1 MRPCASIS
9 LAYKALKRKNREM
22 KQGKFITIEGQDGAG
37 KTTNINAICSQLDE
51 LGIEYIQTRE
61 PGGTPL
67 SEDIRQLLLEKKN
80 LKIDDTAELLLM
92 FAARSQHLSELI
104 EPTLKKGTWVV
115 CDRFTDATIAYQGG
129 GRGINESIINQLS
142 DIVQQGRQPDLTVLL
157 DVDLNMSKQRVN
169 TRQEEQDRF
178 ETEIDD
184 FKQRVRNKY
193 LQLAQENPNRITLID
208 ATPDIETVTNSVK
221 MAIKS
226 FCAKNDM
233 VS

>member
-1 MRPCASIS
+1 
-9 LAYKALKRKNREM
+9 M

-51 LGIEYIQTRE
+51 LGVEYIQTRE

-104 EPTLKKGTWVV
+104 EPTLKKGIWVV

-129 GRGINESIINQLS
+129 GRGINDDTITQLAN
-142 DIVQQGRQPDLTVLL
+142 IVQQGREPDLTILL
-157 DVDLNMSKQRVN
+157 DVDMNVGKQRVN

-178 ETEIDD
+178 ETELDN
-184 FKQRVRNKY
+184 FKQRVRDRY
-193 LQLAQENPNRITLID
+193 LQLAQENKERIVLID

-221 MAIKS
+221 TTIKS
-226 FCAKNDM
+226 FCIKNGTA
-233 VS
+233 S